1 MEFVSYEEFSKLDL
15 RVGQV
20 LSAKRIE
27 GTQKLLLLEVDLGS
41 EKRQLVAG
49 IAEQYKPEDLVGK
62 QIVVVANLQP
72 KKIRGYWSQGMLL
85 AADVDGKPVLLV
97 PDKPVPPGSKVL

>member
-1 MEFVSYEEFSKLDL
+1 MEFISYEEFSKMDL

-20 LSAKRIE
+20 LSARKIE

-49 IAEQYKPEDLVGK
+49 IAEQYDPEDLVGK
-62 QIVVVANLQP
+62 QIVVIANLQP

-85 AADVDGKPVLLV
+85 AADVDGEPVLLV
-97 PDKPVPPGSKVL
+97 PDRPVPPGSKVL

>member
-1 MEFVSYEEFSKLDL
+1 MEFISYEEFSKMDL

-20 LSAKRIE
+20 LSARKIE
-27 GTQKLLLLEVDLGS
+27 GTQKLLLLES

-49 IAEQYKPEDLVGK
+49 IAEQYNPEDLVGK
-62 QIVVVANLQP
+62 QIVVIANLQP

-85 AADVDGKPVLLV
+85 AADVDGEPVLLV
-97 PDKPVPPGSKVL
+97 PDRPVPPGSKVL

>member
-1 MEFVSYEEFSKLDL
+1 MGFISYEDFSKMDL

-20 LSAKRIE
+20 LSARKIE

-49 IAEQYKPEDLVGK
+49 IAEQYSPEDLVGK
-62 QIVVVANLQP
+62 QIVVIANLQP

-85 AADVDGKPVLLV
+85 AADVNGKPILLV
-97 PDKPVPPGSKVL
+97 PDRPVPPGSKVL

>member
-41 EKRQLVAG
+41 GKRQLVAG

>member
-41 EKRQLVAG
+41 EKKQLVAG